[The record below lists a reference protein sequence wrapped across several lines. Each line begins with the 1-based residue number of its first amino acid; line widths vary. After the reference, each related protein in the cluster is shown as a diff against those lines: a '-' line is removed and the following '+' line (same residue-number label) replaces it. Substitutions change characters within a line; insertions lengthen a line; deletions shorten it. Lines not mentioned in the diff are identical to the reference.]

1 MRHSLLL
8 AAAFAASAS
17 LASAGEWQKPVYS
30 GSYQPLTAGDTVYIY
45 NTEAQLFLTE
55 GNDWGTHA
63 SVGLTGLRF
72 IVNPYIA
79 DGAEWDGTNYIIQ
92 SESIVKESWNQVFI
106 TDGGNVYVDLGN
118 QADYYFT
125 FKALEGNTYQILGS
139 DLNPVWKSSGDLAD
153 YMVGRF
159 TGYVDAK
166 NGVET
171 GTGVIFDLGGADSNY
186 NPGEFQTTW
195 AFVSQ
200 DDYVAYQQQ
209 AATYEAAQSLAAAID
224 KAESVGVS
232 DLDDEKAVYANT
244 SSTTEEIYAAIESVE
259 KKILANAEATV
270 TPDNPMDIFFD
281 SCDNIDKWTNDIFA
295 ETWNTQTWIAEGW
308 EGFEGTTLNIWG
320 SALEGSAHVEKSS
333 LPNGIYVVK
342 MAVFSEKLEGY
353 VFANENAV
361 TVSAGA
367 TGKTYTVTTNVTDG
381 ELQFGFSQDISGT
394 NWVAI
399 DNVDVKY
406 YGNGAQAY
414 KFWLSSLQN
423 SSSGVDYAIYDSSLK
438 KEYDAV
444 LAKVDNANTDEEILA
459 VIKEYEEVLGKITV
473 SAEAYNAL
481 SEACD
486 SAETIINDPLCNTY
500 YGEKLGDMVQEKM
513 TIVEEHTS
521 NNETVNAAAKEMNE
535 LVAEAQNFIWKVE
548 KFNSELEN
556 AAAIYAEYSES
567 CTAAARE
574 DYEAFMAANNPLK
587 ADDLT
592 AADVESL
599 ISRLYDIEFNL
610 TVKDVP
616 ATDDAPADYTAKIFN
631 PTIIGTEG
639 WTNDGWSTCGNNT
652 WYGFANEEGASS
664 GDGNYLNLW
673 NVGPARAYQTLTNL
687 PAGAYTLTCGA
698 FADAEGLEVYANESA
713 VAIPAGQ
720 DETLGYMRLYSVDVI
735 VGEDG
740 ILEIGVRST
749 SEGQVWGMADE
760 FRLAYKGTDSE
771 ICVGINGVQ
780 TAKSSDNAATL
791 LSGVKAGRAANG
803 IIVKNNK
810 KYYVK

>member
-63 SVGLTGLRF
+63 TVGLTGLRF

-79 DGAEWDGTNYIIQ
+79 EGAEWDGTNYIIQ

-125 FKALEGNTYQILGS
+125 FNALEGNTYQILGS
-139 DLNPVWKSSGDLAD
+139 DLNPVWKSSGDLAN

-200 DDYVAYQQQ
+200 DDYVAYQLQ

-535 LVAEAQNFIWKVE
+535 LLAEAQNFIWKVE
-548 KFNSELEN
+548 KFNNELVN
-556 AAAIYAEYSES
+556 AASIYAEYSES

-574 DYEAFMAANNPLK
+574 AYEAFMAANNPLN

-616 ATDDAPADYTAKIFN
+616 ATDDEPADYTAKIFN

-639 WTNDGWSTCGNNT
+639 WTNDGWSTCGNND
-652 WYGFANEEGASS
+652 WYGFTNEEGASS

>member
-63 SVGLTGLRF
+63 TVGLTGLRF

-79 DGAEWDGTNYIIQ
+79 EGAEWDGTNYIIQ
-92 SESIVKESWNQVFI
+92 SESIVKESWSQVFI
-106 TDGGNVYVDLGN
+106 TDGGNVYVDLGK

-125 FKALEGNTYQILGS
+125 FNALEGNTYQILGS
-139 DLNPVWKSSGDLAD
+139 DLNPVWKSSGDLAN

-200 DDYVAYQQQ
+200 DDYAAYQLQ
-209 AATYEAAQSLAAAID
+209 ASTYEAAQSLAAAID
-224 KAESVGVS
+224 KAESLGVS

-244 SSTTEEIYAAIESVE
+244 SSTLEELKAAIETVE

-270 TPDNPMDIFFD
+270 TPDDPMDIFFD
-281 SCDNIDKWTNDIFA
+281 SCDNIDNWTNGILAD
-295 ETWNTQTWIAEGW
+295 TWNTQTYIDPSW
-308 EGFEGTTLNIWG
+308 EGFEGTTLNIW
-320 SALEGSAHVEKSS
+320 SSSLEGSAYVEKEG
-333 LPNGIYVVK
+333 LPNGIYVVS
-342 MAVFSEKLEGY
+342 MAVYSEKIDGL

-361 TVSAGA
+361 TVAAASA
-367 TGKTYTVTTNVTDG
+367 GKTYTVTTNVTDG
-381 ELQFGFSQDISGT
+381 TLFFGFSQDTPAT

-406 YGNGAQAY
+406 YGNGVQAY

-423 SSSGVDYAIYDSSLK
+423 SSSGLDDAIYDSSLK
-438 KEYDAV
+438 GEYDAV

-459 VIKEYEEVLGKITV
+459 VIKEYEEVLDKILV
-473 SAEAYNAL
+473 SIEAYEALVNAY
-481 SEACD
+481 D
-486 SAETIINDPLCNTY
+486 SATTIINDPLCNIY

-548 KFNSELEN
+548 KFNSELEK

-652 WYGFANEEGASS
+652 WFGFTNEEGASS

-673 NVGPARAYQTLTNL
+673 NVGPARVYQTLTNL

-780 TAKSSDNAATL
+780 TAKPSDKAATL

>member
-30 GSYQPLTAGDTVYIY
+30 GSYQPLTVGDTVYIY

-63 SVGLTGLRF
+63 TVGLTGLRF

-79 DGAEWDGTNYIIQ
+79 EGAEWDGTNYIIQ

-106 TDGGNVYVDLGN
+106 TDGGNVYVDLGK

-125 FKALEGNTYQILGS
+125 FNALEGNTYQILGS
-139 DLNPVWKSSGDLAD
+139 DLNPVWKSSGDLAN

-200 DDYVAYQQQ
+200 DDYVAYQLQ

-244 SSTTEEIYAAIESVE
+244 SSTLEELKAAIETVE

-270 TPDNPMDIFFD
+270 TPDDPMDIFFD
-281 SCDNIDKWTNDIFA
+281 SCDNIDNWTNGILAD
-295 ETWNTQTWIAEGW
+295 TWNTQTYIDPSW

-459 VIKEYEEVLGKITV
+459 VIKEYEEVLGKIAV

-500 YGEKLGDMVQEKM
+500 YGEKLGDMVQEKE
-513 TIVEEHTS
+513 IIIEEHTS
-521 NNETVNAAAKEMNE
+521 NNETVNAATKEMNE
-535 LVAEAQNFIWKVE
+535 LLAEAQNFIWKVE
-548 KFNSELEN
+548 KFNNELVN
-556 AAAIYAEYSES
+556 AASIYAEYSES

-574 DYEAFMAANNPLK
+574 AYNAFMAANNPLN

-616 ATDDAPADYTAKIFN
+616 ATDDEPADYTAKIFN

-639 WTNDGWSTCGNNT
+639 WTNDGWSTMGNND
-652 WYGFANEEGASS
+652 WYGFTNEEGASS

-698 FADAEGLEVYANESA
+698 FANAEGLEVYANESA

-749 SEGQVWGMADE
+749 SEGEVWGMADE

>member
-1 MRHSLLL
+1 M
-8 AAAFAASAS
+8 
-17 LASAGEWQKPVYS
+17 
-30 GSYQPLTAGDTVYIY
+30 
-45 NTEAQLFLTE
+45 
-55 GNDWGTHA
+55 
-63 SVGLTGLRF
+63 
-72 IVNPYIA
+72 
-79 DGAEWDGTNYIIQ
+79 
-92 SESIVKESWNQVFI
+92 
-106 TDGGNVYVDLGN
+106 
-118 QADYYFT
+118 
-125 FKALEGNTYQILGS
+125 
-139 DLNPVWKSSGDLAD
+139 
-153 YMVGRF
+153 
-159 TGYVDAK
+159 
-166 NGVET
+166 
-171 GTGVIFDLGGADSNY
+171 
-186 NPGEFQTTW
+186 
-195 AFVSQ
+195 
-200 DDYVAYQQQ
+200 
-209 AATYEAAQSLAAAID
+209 
-224 KAESVGVS
+224 
-232 DLDDEKAVYANT
+232 
-244 SSTTEEIYAAIESVE
+244 
-259 KKILANAEATV
+259 
-270 TPDNPMDIFFD
+270 
-281 SCDNIDKWTNDIFA
+281 
-295 ETWNTQTWIAEGW
+295 
-308 EGFEGTTLNIWG
+308 
-320 SALEGSAHVEKSS
+320 
-333 LPNGIYVVK
+333 
-342 MAVFSEKLEGY
+342 
-353 VFANENAV
+353 
-361 TVSAGA
+361 
-367 TGKTYTVTTNVTDG
+367 
-381 ELQFGFSQDISGT
+381 
-394 NWVAI
+394 
-399 DNVDVKY
+399 
-406 YGNGAQAY
+406 
-414 KFWLSSLQN
+414 QN
-423 SSSGVDYAIYDSSLK
+423 SSSGLDDAIYDSSLK
-438 KEYDAV
+438 GEYDAV

-459 VIKEYEEVLGKITV
+459 VIKEYEEVLDKILV
-473 SAEAYNAL
+473 SIEAYEAL
-481 SEACD
+481 VNACD
-486 SAETIINDPLCNTY
+486 SATTIINDPLCNIY

-548 KFNSELEN
+548 KFNNELVN
-556 AAAIYAEYSES
+556 AASIYAEYSES

-652 WYGFANEEGASS
+652 WFGFTNEEGASS

-698 FADAEGLEVYANESA
+698 FANAEGLEVYANESA

-749 SEGQVWGMADE
+749 SEGEVWGMADE

-791 LSGVKAGRAANG
+791 LSGAKAGRAANG

>member
-79 DGAEWDGTNYIIQ
+79 EGAEWDGTNYIIQ

-171 GTGVIFDLGGADSNY
+171 GTGVIFDFGGADNNY

-200 DDYVAYQQQ
+200 NDYAAYQLQ

-224 KAESVGVS
+224 KAESAGVS
-232 DLDDEKAVYANT
+232 DLADEKAVYANT
-244 SSTTEEIYAAIESVE
+244 SSTIEEINAAIESVE
-259 KKILANAEATV
+259 KKILANAETSV
-270 TPDNPMDIFFD
+270 TPDDPMDIFFD
-281 SCDNIDKWTNDIFA
+281 SCDNIDKWTNDILA
-295 ETWNTQTWIAEGW
+295 TSWNTQTWIGDGW

-320 SALEGSAHVEKSS
+320 SALEGSAHVTKENQ
-333 LPNGIYVVK
+333 PNGIYVVS
-342 MAVFSEKLEGY
+342 MAVFSEKIDGQVY
-353 VFANENAV
+353 ANDNAV
-361 TVSAGA
+361 TVAAASA
-367 TGKTYTVTTNVTDG
+367 GKTYTVTTNVTNGTLD
-381 ELQFGFSQDISGT
+381 FGFAQNTPGT

-423 SSSGVDYAIYDSSLK
+423 SSSGIDDATFDSSLK
-438 KEYDAV
+438 DEYDAV

-459 VIKEYEEVLGKITV
+459 VIKEYEEVLDKILV
-473 SAEAYNAL
+473 SVEAYEAL
-481 SEACD
+481 VSACD
-486 SAETIINDPLCNTY
+486 SATTIINDPLCNTY

-574 DYEAFMAANNPLK
+574 DYATFMAANNPLN

-592 AADVESL
+592 AADVDSL

-610 TVKDVP
+610 TVKDAP

-639 WTNDGWSTCGNNT
+639 WTNDGWSTCSNNT
-652 WYGFANEEGASS
+652 WFGFTNEEGASS
-664 GDGNYLNLW
+664 GDGNYFNLW
-673 NVGPARAYQTLTNL
+673 NVGPARVYQTLTNL

-698 FADAEGLEVYANESA
+698 FADAEGFEVYANESV
-713 VAIPAGQ
+713 VAIPVGQ

-749 SEGQVWGMADE
+749 SEGEVWGMADE

>member
-8 AAAFAASAS
+8 AAVFAASAS

-63 SVGLTGLRF
+63 TVGLTGLRF

-79 DGAEWDGTNYIIQ
+79 EGAEWDGTNYIIQ
-92 SESIVKESWNQVFI
+92 SESIVKESWSQVFI
-106 TDGGNVYVDLGN
+106 TDGGNVYVDLGK

-125 FKALEGNTYQILGS
+125 FNALEGNTYQILGS
-139 DLNPVWKSSGDLAD
+139 DLNPVWKSSGDLAN

-200 DDYVAYQQQ
+200 DDYVAYQLQ

-224 KAESVGVS
+224 KAESLGVS

-244 SSTTEEIYAAIESVE
+244 SSTLEELKAAIETVE

-270 TPDNPMDIFFD
+270 TPDDPMDIFFD
-281 SCDNIDKWTNDIFA
+281 SCDNIDNWTNGILAD
-295 ETWNTQTWIAEGW
+295 TWNTQTYIDPSW
-308 EGFEGTTLNIWG
+308 EGFEGTTLNIW
-320 SALEGSAHVEKSS
+320 SSSLEGSAYVEKEG
-333 LPNGIYVVK
+333 LPNGIYVVS
-342 MAVFSEKLEGY
+342 MAVYSEKIDGL

-361 TVSAGA
+361 TVAAASA
-367 TGKTYTVTTNVTDG
+367 GKTYTVTTNVTDG
-381 ELQFGFSQDISGT
+381 TLFFGFSQDTPAT

-406 YGNGAQAY
+406 YGNGVQAY

-423 SSSGVDYAIYDSSLK
+423 SSSGLDDAIYDSSLK
-438 KEYDAV
+438 GEYDAV
-444 LAKVDNANTDEEILA
+444 LAKVDNANTDEEILS
-459 VIKEYEEVLGKITV
+459 VIKEYEEVLDKILV
-473 SAEAYNAL
+473 SIEAYEAL
-481 SEACD
+481 VNACD
-486 SAETIINDPLCNTY
+486 SATTIINDPLCNIY

-548 KFNSELEN
+548 KFNSELEK

-652 WYGFANEEGASS
+652 WFGFTNEEGASS

-673 NVGPARAYQTLTNL
+673 NVGPARVYQTLTNL

-780 TAKSSDNAATL
+780 TAKPSDKAATL

>member
-1 MRHSLLL
+1 M
-8 AAAFAASAS
+8 
-17 LASAGEWQKPVYS
+17 
-30 GSYQPLTAGDTVYIY
+30 TAGDTVYIY

-106 TDGGNVYVDLGN
+106 TDGGNVYVDLGK

-125 FKALEGNTYQILGS
+125 FNALEGNTYQILGS
-139 DLNPVWKSSGDLAD
+139 DLNPVWKSSGDLAN

-200 DDYVAYQQQ
+200 DDYVAYQLQ

-295 ETWNTQTWIAEGW
+295 ETWNTQTYIDPSW
-308 EGFEGTTLNIWG
+308 EGFEGTTLNIW
-320 SALEGSAHVEKSS
+320 SSSLEGSAYVEKEG
-333 LPNGIYVVK
+333 LPNGIYVVS
-342 MAVFSEKLEGY
+342 MAVYSEKIDGL

-361 TVSAGA
+361 TVAAASA
-367 TGKTYTVTTNVTDG
+367 GKTYTVTTNVTDG
-381 ELQFGFSQDISGT
+381 TLFFGFSQDTPAT

-406 YGNGAQAY
+406 YGNGVQAY

-423 SSSGVDYAIYDSSLK
+423 SSSGLDDAIYDSSLK
-438 KEYDAV
+438 GEYDAV

-459 VIKEYEEVLGKITV
+459 VIKEYEEVLDKILV
-473 SAEAYNAL
+473 SIEAYEAL
-481 SEACD
+481 VNACD
-486 SAETIINDPLCNTY
+486 SATTIINDPLCNIY

-548 KFNSELEN
+548 KFNNELVN
-556 AAAIYAEYSES
+556 AASIYAEYSES

-574 DYEAFMAANNPLK
+574 AYEAFMAANNPLN

-639 WTNDGWSTCGNNT
+639 WINDGWSTMGNND
-652 WYGFANEEGASS
+652 WYGFTNEEGASS

-698 FADAEGLEVYANESA
+698 FANAEGLEVYANESA

-749 SEGQVWGMADE
+749 SEGEVWGMADE

-780 TAKSSDNAATL
+780 TAKPSDNAATL
-791 LSGVKAGRAANG
+791 LSGAKAGRAANG

>member
-8 AAAFAASAS
+8 AAAFAASAT

-79 DGAEWDGTNYIIQ
+79 EGAEWDGTNYIIQ
-92 SESIVKESWNQVFI
+92 SESIVKESWSQVFI
-106 TDGGNVYVDLGN
+106 TDGGNVYVDLGK

-125 FKALEGNTYQILGS
+125 FNALEGNTYQILGS
-139 DLNPVWKSSGDLAD
+139 DLNPVWKSSGDLAN

-200 DDYVAYQQQ
+200 DDYAAYQLQ
-209 AATYEAAQSLAAAID
+209 ASTYEAAQSLAAAID
-224 KAESVGVS
+224 KAESLGVS

-244 SSTTEEIYAAIESVE
+244 SSTLEELKAAIETVE

-270 TPDNPMDIFFD
+270 TPDDPMDIFFD
-281 SCDNIDKWTNDIFA
+281 SCDNIDNWTNGILAD
-295 ETWNTQTWIAEGW
+295 TWNTQTYIDPSW
-308 EGFEGTTLNIWG
+308 EGFEGTTLNIW
-320 SALEGSAHVEKSS
+320 SSSLEGSAYVEKEG
-333 LPNGIYVVK
+333 LPNGIYVVS
-342 MAVFSEKLEGY
+342 MAVYSEKIDGL

-361 TVSAGA
+361 TVAAASA
-367 TGKTYTVTTNVTDG
+367 GKTYTVTTNVTDG
-381 ELQFGFSQDISGT
+381 TLFFGFSQDTPAT

-406 YGNGAQAY
+406 YGNGVQAY

-423 SSSGVDYAIYDSSLK
+423 SSSGLDDAIYDSSLK
-438 KEYDAV
+438 GEYDAV

-459 VIKEYEEVLGKITV
+459 VIKEYEEVLDKILV
-473 SAEAYNAL
+473 SIEAYEALVNAY
-481 SEACD
+481 D
-486 SAETIINDPLCNTY
+486 SATTIINDPLCNIY

-548 KFNSELEN
+548 KFNSELEK

-652 WYGFANEEGASS
+652 WFGFTNEEGASS

-673 NVGPARAYQTLTNL
+673 NVGPARVYQTLTNL

-780 TAKSSDNAATL
+780 TAKPSDKAATL

>member
-63 SVGLTGLRF
+63 TVGLTGLRF

-79 DGAEWDGTNYIIQ
+79 EGAEWDGTNYIIQ
-92 SESIVKESWNQVFI
+92 SESIVKESWSQVFI
-106 TDGGNVYVDLGN
+106 TDGGNVYVDLGK

-139 DLNPVWKSSGDLAD
+139 DLNPEWKSSGDLAD

-159 TGYVDAK
+159 TGYVDTK
-166 NGVET
+166 NGVGT

-200 DDYVAYQQQ
+200 DDYAAYQLQ
-209 AATYEAAQSLAAAID
+209 ASTYEAAQSLAAAID
-224 KAESVGVS
+224 KAESLGVS

-244 SSTTEEIYAAIESVE
+244 SSTLEELKAAIETVE

-270 TPDNPMDIFFD
+270 TPDDPMDIFFD
-281 SCDNIDKWTNDIFA
+281 SCDNIDNWTNGILAD
-295 ETWNTQTWIAEGW
+295 TWNTQAYIDPSW
-308 EGFEGTTLNIWG
+308 EGFEGTTLNIW
-320 SALEGSAHVEKSS
+320 SSSLEGSAYVEKEG
-333 LPNGIYVVK
+333 LPNGIYVVS
-342 MAVFSEKLEGY
+342 MAVYSEKIDGL

-361 TVSAGA
+361 TVAAASA
-367 TGKTYTVTTNVTDG
+367 GKTYTVTTNVTDG
-381 ELQFGFSQDISGT
+381 TLFFGFSQDTPAT

-406 YGNGAQAY
+406 YGNGVQAY

-423 SSSGVDYAIYDSSLK
+423 SSSGLDDAIYDSSLK
-438 KEYDAV
+438 GEYDAV

-459 VIKEYEEVLGKITV
+459 VIKEYEEVLDKILV
-473 SAEAYNAL
+473 SIEAYEAL
-481 SEACD
+481 VNACD
-486 SAETIINDPLCNTY
+486 SATTIINDPLCNIY

-548 KFNSELEN
+548 KFNSELEK

-652 WYGFANEEGASS
+652 WFGFTNEEGASS

-673 NVGPARAYQTLTNL
+673 NVGPARVYQTLTNL

-698 FADAEGLEVYANESA
+698 FADAEGIEVYANESA

-749 SEGQVWGMADE
+749 SEGEVWGMADE

-780 TAKSSDNAATL
+780 TAKPSDKAATL

>member
-92 SESIVKESWNQVFI
+92 SESIVKESWSQVFI
-106 TDGGNVYVDLGN
+106 TDGGNVYVDLGK

-125 FKALEGNTYQILGS
+125 FNALEGNTYQILGS
-139 DLNPVWKSSGDLAD
+139 DLNPVWKSSGDLAN

-200 DDYVAYQQQ
+200 DDYVAYQLQ

-320 SALEGSAHVEKSS
+320 SALEGSAYVEKEG
-333 LPNGIYVVK
+333 LPNGIYVVS
-342 MAVFSEKLEGY
+342 MAVYSEKIDGL

-361 TVSAGA
+361 TVAAASA
-367 TGKTYTVTTNVTDG
+367 GKTYTVTTNVTDG
-381 ELQFGFSQDISGT
+381 TLFFGFSQDTPAT

-406 YGNGAQAY
+406 YGNGVQAY

-423 SSSGVDYAIYDSSLK
+423 SSSGLDDAIYDSSLK
-438 KEYDAV
+438 GEYDAV

-459 VIKEYEEVLGKITV
+459 VIKEYEEVLDKILV
-473 SAEAYNAL
+473 SIEAYEAL
-481 SEACD
+481 VNACD
-486 SAETIINDPLCNTY
+486 SATTIINDPLCNIY

-548 KFNSELEN
+548 KFNNELVN
-556 AAAIYAEYSES
+556 AASIYAEYSES

-574 DYEAFMAANNPLK
+574 DYEAFMAANDPLK

-639 WTNDGWSTCGNNT
+639 WINDGWSTMGNND
-652 WYGFANEEGASS
+652 WYGFTNEEGASS

-673 NVGPARAYQTLTNL
+673 NVGPARVYQTLTNL

-698 FADAEGLEVYANESA
+698 FANAEGLEVYANESA

-720 DETLGYMRLYSVDVI
+720 DETLGYMRLYSVNVI

-749 SEGQVWGMADE
+749 SEGEVWAMADE
-760 FRLAYKGTDSE
+760 FHLAYKGTDSE
-771 ICVGINGVQ
+771 INVGINGVQ
-780 TAKSSDNAATL
+780 TAKSSDNVATL
-791 LSGVKAGRAANG
+791 LSGAKAGRAANG

>member
-30 GSYQPLTAGDTVYIY
+30 GSYQPLTVGDTVYIY

-79 DGAEWDGTNYIIQ
+79 EGAEWDGTNYIIQ

-106 TDGGNVYVDLGN
+106 TDGGNVYVDLGK

-125 FKALEGNTYQILGS
+125 FNALEGNTYQILGS
-139 DLNPVWKSSGDLAD
+139 DLNPVWKSSGDLAN

-200 DDYVAYQQQ
+200 DDYVAYQLQ

-548 KFNSELEN
+548 KFNNELVN
-556 AAAIYAEYSES
+556 AASIYAEYSES

-639 WTNDGWSTCGNNT
+639 WINDGWSTMGNND
-652 WYGFANEEGASS
+652 WYGFTNEEGASS

-698 FADAEGLEVYANESA
+698 FANAEGLEVYANESA

-749 SEGQVWGMADE
+749 SEGEVWGMADE

>member
-63 SVGLTGLRF
+63 TVGLTGLRF

-79 DGAEWDGTNYIIQ
+79 EGAEWDGTNYIIQ

-125 FKALEGNTYQILGS
+125 FNALEGNTYQILGS
-139 DLNPVWKSSGDLAD
+139 DLNPVWKSSGDLAN

-200 DDYVAYQQQ
+200 DDYVAYQLQ

-535 LVAEAQNFIWKVE
+535 LLAEAQNFIWKVE
-548 KFNSELEN
+548 KFNNELVN
-556 AAAIYAEYSES
+556 AASIYAEYSES

-574 DYEAFMAANNPLK
+574 AYEAFMAANNPLN

-639 WTNDGWSTCGNNT
+639 WTNDGWSTCGNND
-652 WYGFANEEGASS
+652 WYGFTNEEGASS

>member
-106 TDGGNVYVDLGN
+106 TDGGNVYVDLGK

-125 FKALEGNTYQILGS
+125 FNALEGNTYQILGS
-139 DLNPVWKSSGDLAD
+139 DLNPVWKSSGDLAN

-200 DDYVAYQQQ
+200 DDYAAYQLQ
-209 AATYEAAQSLAAAID
+209 AATYQAAQSLAAAID

-244 SSTTEEIYAAIESVE
+244 SSTLEELKAAIETVE

-270 TPDNPMDIFFD
+270 TPDDPMDIFFD
-281 SCDNIDKWTNDIFA
+281 SCDNIDNWTNGILAD
-295 ETWNTQTWIAEGW
+295 TWNTQTYIDPSW
-308 EGFEGTTLNIWG
+308 EGFEGTTLNIW
-320 SALEGSAHVEKSS
+320 SSSLEGSAYVEKEG
-333 LPNGIYVVK
+333 LPNGIYVVS
-342 MAVFSEKLEGY
+342 MAVYSEKIDGL

-361 TVSAGA
+361 TVAAASA
-367 TGKTYTVTTNVTDG
+367 GKTYTVTTNVTDG
-381 ELQFGFSQDISGT
+381 TLFFGFSQDTPAT

-406 YGNGAQAY
+406 YGNGVQAY

-423 SSSGVDYAIYDSSLK
+423 SSSGLDDAIYDSSLK
-438 KEYDAV
+438 GEYDAV

-459 VIKEYEEVLGKITV
+459 VIKEYEEVLDKILV
-473 SAEAYNAL
+473 SIEAYEAL
-481 SEACD
+481 VNACD
-486 SAETIINDPLCNTY
+486 SATTIINDPLCNIY

-548 KFNSELEN
+548 KFNNELVN
-556 AAAIYAEYSES
+556 AASIYAEYSES

-652 WYGFANEEGASS
+652 WFGFTNEEGASS

-673 NVGPARAYQTLTNL
+673 NVGPARVYQTLTNL

-713 VAIPAGQ
+713 VSIPAGQ
-720 DETLGYMRLYSVDVI
+720 DETLGYMRLYSVNVI

-749 SEGQVWGMADE
+749 SEGEVWGMADE

-791 LSGVKAGRAANG
+791 LSGAKAGRAANG